1 VALLHVEPIAYPV
14 CFFPGLP
21 DSALRLSFLL
31 SANRG
36 LFYALE
42 VFWVL
47 GSGLWEV
54 TQQEQDCCPRGG
66 RFRGGRGKD
75 KGSSESQGF
84 CCPRPFASVVLLFSL
99 YLACAVRL
107 RCMQCKA
114 CFTGAYCCEVG
125 REVAVGELRY
135 MAFVFSVSPVYWV
148 PTWISLRP
156 VPFPWRW
163 FFRPG
168 LLLVPFPI
176 VDFILPLCCKR
187 ERKRYP

>member
-1 VALLHVEPIAYPV
+1 VAFLDVEPIAYPV

-47 GSGLWEV
+47 GPGGLHSRSRIAAHEAA
-54 TQQEQDCCPRGG
+54 DFG
-66 RFRGGRGKD
+66 GGRGKD

-84 CCPRPFASVVLLFSL
+84 CCPRPFASVVLLFFL

-156 VPFPWRW
+156 VPSPWRW

-168 LLLVPFPI
+168 LLLVPFPM
-176 VDFILPLCCKR
+176 VDFILLLCCKR